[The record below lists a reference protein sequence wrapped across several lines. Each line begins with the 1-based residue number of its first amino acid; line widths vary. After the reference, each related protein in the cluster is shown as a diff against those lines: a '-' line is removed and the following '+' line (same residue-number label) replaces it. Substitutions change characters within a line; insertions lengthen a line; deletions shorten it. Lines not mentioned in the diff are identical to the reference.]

1 MLKTKYMRLTLLT
14 AALGAAAI
22 SGQVL
27 AEKMTN
33 TVNESATKNVSKKAA
48 LSAPEQK
55 MLMTLAQGN
64 MAEVASARLALTKST
79 NPDVLSFAKQMN
91 EDHSKALEEI
101 GELAT
106 NKGLELPKATD
117 AKHADAL
124 KKMNTLSK
132 AEFDKQYL
140 AKAGV
145 EDHTATVK
153 LLKEIQAKAKD
164 ADFKALAKKLEP
176 TVQAHL
182 DKAHLLHKK

>member
-1 MLKTKYMRLTLLT
+1 MKTKYMCLTLLA
-14 AALGAAAI
+14 AALGSAAI
-22 SGQVL
+22 SGQAL
-27 AEKMTN
+27 AEKMATPA
-33 TVNESATKNVSKKAA
+33 NENVTKNVSNKVALNAA
-48 LSAPEQK
+48 EQT

-64 MAEVASARLALTKST
+64 MAEVGSARLALTKST
-79 NPDVLSFAKQMN
+79 NPDVLSFAKQMD
-91 EDHSKALEEI
+91 EDHSKALEDI
-101 GELAT
+101 GELAK
-106 NKGLELPKATD
+106 NKGIELPKATD

-145 EDHTATVK
+145 EDHTATLK
-153 LLKEIQAKAKD
+153 LLKDIQAKAKD

-182 DKAHLLHKK
+182 DKAHSLHKK